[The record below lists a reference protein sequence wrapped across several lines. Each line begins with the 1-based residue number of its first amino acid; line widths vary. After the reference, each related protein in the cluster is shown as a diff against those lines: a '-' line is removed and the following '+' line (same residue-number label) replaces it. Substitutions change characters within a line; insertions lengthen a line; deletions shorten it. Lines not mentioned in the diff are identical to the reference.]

1 MRSERR
7 SEKPQDDGSL
17 PSRSTIIRTWAAIL
31 FGGIKSLYDDRVLC
45 LKGVTNGR
53 KISGDTVQTGQF
65 NMRL

>member
-17 PSRSTIIRTWAAIL
+17 PSRSTIIRTWAANL
-31 FGGIKSLYDDRVLC
+31 TGYIKSMQCDHVLC

-65 NMRL
+65 NKRL